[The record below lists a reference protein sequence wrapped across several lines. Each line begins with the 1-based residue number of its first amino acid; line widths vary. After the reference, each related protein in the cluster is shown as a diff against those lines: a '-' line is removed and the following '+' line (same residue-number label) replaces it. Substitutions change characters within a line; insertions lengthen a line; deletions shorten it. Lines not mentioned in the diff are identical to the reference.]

1 MPLTTRLLTIL
12 ASSLTALTAVAITP
26 ADIASRLDSLGSYSA
41 HVTYSVLLPSAP
53 DDIVYDI
60 DLNCAPSQAATDSL
74 CNYLIDWTLPT
85 PGGESTGFTAY
96 FDGNLYRYRDQRLQ
110 EYHYEWD
117 SIPFQAGGGVHRMA
131 QFVDLLPQ
139 SIASAMRL
147 YGSQPDEYRLTC
159 KQGVKVDGRDC
170 TVVEGTREVNGMTAT
185 EYRYVFDSATMAPL
199 KIELGNNPGAISEQT
214 VTATYG
220 SPRATAP
227 ASWGEEMLVERY
239 PEQFERFRQSNFR
252 AENLPG
258 TPLPSFSLPTVTGER
273 HSYQRGDRLAFP
285 TVIAIIDEST
295 VNAAETVK
303 ALRRAV
309 ASLPKRV
316 DLILAFTGN
325 HIDDIE
331 EVTGHAQLGETLLMS
346 ARPLARDCG
355 ATSFPTIIFTG
366 RDGIVTHSHL
376 GFNNSLDEIVIQSAA
391 LME

>member
-60 DLNCAPSQAATDSL
+60 DLNCAPSQAATDSM

-85 PGGESTGFTAY
+85 PGGESAGFTAY
-96 FDGNLYRYRDQRLQ
+96 FDGNLYRYRDHRLQ

-199 KIELGNNPGAISEQT
+199 KIELENNPGAISEQT

-227 ASWGEEMLVERY
+227 ASWGRRCLSSAIPSSLSVSA
-239 PEQFERFRQSNFR
+239 RQLQGR
-252 AENLPG
+252 KPA
-258 TPLPSFSLPTVTGER
+258 R
-273 HSYQRGDRLAFP
+273 HSPAVVFPPYRHRRASFLSTRRPSAFP